1 MPGRFAA
8 HRAAIVAAL
17 LFLLPGQ
24 SGAGEEGAAPALRL
38 AALSAAPDHAP
49 RARPDAALTG
59 KPLLDKWRVL
69 RERMRQDEQI
79 VALCR
84 RDPAAC
90 PSEAATRF
98 MAIADAALAR
108 EGRARIGEI
117 NRAVNLAIRPV
128 PDERRHGADVWTPPL
143 ATLAAGQGDCEDYAI
158 AKLALLWAS
167 GIPERDTRFVIVRDA
182 RAGEDHALAMVRH
195 EGRWLA
201 LDNRRFTL
209 IEADHLAY
217 RPLFLAAGEDL
228 RAFADRSSWRD
239 LDRRELDWR
248 ETDRDGGAERSA
260 GRSGAGGVPVLL

>member
-1 MPGRFAA
+1 
-8 HRAAIVAAL
+8 
-17 LFLLPGQ
+17 
-24 SGAGEEGAAPALRL
+24 LRL
-38 AALSAAPDHAP
+38 AALSVVPDRAPP
-49 RARPDAALTG
+49 RAKPDTALIG
-59 KPLLDKWRVL
+59 KWRVL
-69 RERMRQDEQI
+69 RERMRQEER
-79 VALCR
+79 VVTLCR
-84 RDPAAC
+84 RDPATC
-90 PSEAATRF
+90 PSEAATQF
-98 MAIADAALAR
+98 MAIADAALSR

-128 PDERRHGADVWTPPL
+128 SDEKRHGAHGADVWTPPL

-158 AKLALLWAS
+158 AKLALLWAA

-228 RAFADRSSWRD
+228 RAFADRSSWRE
-239 LDRRELDWR
+239 LTWRELDWR
-248 ETDRDGGAERSA
+248 EPYHGGGASA
-260 GRSGAGGVPVLL
+260 SGGAPLLL

>member
-8 HRAAIVAAL
+8 SQAAVVAAL
-17 LFLLPGQ
+17 LFLLPGR
-24 SGAGEEGAAPALRL
+24 SGAGEESAAPALRL

-49 RARPDAALTG
+49 RVRPDPALNS
-59 KPLLDKWRVL
+59 KWRAL
-69 RERMRQDEQI
+69 RERIRQDERI
-79 VALCR
+79 VESCR

-98 MAIADAALAR
+98 MAIADAALSR

-143 ATLAAGQGDCEDYAI
+143 ATLAAGEGDCEDYAI
-158 AKLALLWAS
+158 AKLALLWAA

-195 EGRWLA
+195 EGRWLT

-217 RPLFLAAGEDL
+217 RPLFLAAGEEL
-228 RAFADRSSWRD
+228 RAFADRASWRE
-239 LDRRELDWR
+239 LELDWR
-248 ETDRDGGAERSA
+248 KPDRGGEVERSA
-260 GRSGAGGVPVLL
+260 GMSGAGGAPVLL

>member
-1 MPGRFAA
+1 MPGRLAA
-8 HRAAIVAAL
+8 HQAAIVAAL

-24 SGAGEEGAAPALRL
+24 TGAGEEGAAPALRL
-38 AALSAAPDHAP
+38 AALSVVPDHAP
-49 RARPDAALTG
+49 PRARPNTALNS
-59 KPLLDKWRVL
+59 KWRAL
-69 RERMRQDEQI
+69 RERMRQDERT

-90 PSEAATRF
+90 PSEAATQF
-98 MAIADAALAR
+98 MAIADVALSR

-128 PDERRHGADVWTPPL
+128 PDEKRHGADVWTSPL

-158 AKLALLWAS
+158 AKLALLWAA

-209 IEADHLAY
+209 IDADYLAY

-228 RAFADRSSWRD
+228 RAFADRSSWREMD
-239 LDRRELDWR
+239 WRELDRREP
-248 ETDRDGGAERSA
+248 DGDSEAERSA
-260 GRSGAGGVPVLL
+260 NLGAVSGAGGAPVLL